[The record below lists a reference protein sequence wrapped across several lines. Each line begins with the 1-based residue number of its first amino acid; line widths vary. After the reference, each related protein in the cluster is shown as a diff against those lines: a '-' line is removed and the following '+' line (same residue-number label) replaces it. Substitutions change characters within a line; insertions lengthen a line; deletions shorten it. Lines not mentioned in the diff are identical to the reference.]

1 MPHLIFAPVAQPEP
15 PEPDRAT
22 IEAQLAVFARE
33 VGSLWT
39 AERKRSRELHRAV
52 TSLEETYVAT
62 MQSLAQ
68 VVEEKDRTTAGHLGR
83 TQRYGLALAARVD
96 PTLAERPD
104 VAYGFYLHDIGKVG
118 VPEQVLG
125 KPGPL
130 DEGEWRLMREHPAI
144 GARIIEP
151 IRFLTG
157 AMEIVRSHHER
168 WDGGGYPDRLA
179 GDAIPLT
186 ARIFALAD
194 SFDAMT
200 SDRPYRRAMP
210 VEAAFEE
217 IRKGAGT
224 QFDPRI
230 ASEFLALAEGG
241 ELVTVSP
248 DPLLPRPLAEAS

>member
-1 MPHLIFAPVAQPEP
+1 MPHLIFAPVARPEP
-15 PEPDRAT
+15 PGPDRSA

-33 VGSLWT
+33 VGSLWA
-39 AERKRSRELHRAV
+39 AERTRSRELDRAV

-62 MQSLAQ
+62 MRSLAQ
-68 VVEEKDRTTAGHLGR
+68 VVEEKDPTTAGHLGR
-83 TQRYGLALAARVD
+83 TQRYGLALAGRVD
-96 PTLAERPD
+96 PSLARRPD

-118 VPEQVLG
+118 VPERVLG

-130 DEGEWRLMREHPAI
+130 DEDEWTLMREHPAI

-168 WDGGGYPDRLA
+168 WDGSGYPDRLA
-179 GDAIPLT
+179 AEDIPLT
-186 ARIFALAD
+186 ARIFSLAD

-210 VEAAFEE
+210 VEAALEE
-217 IRKGAGT
+217 IRRGAGT
-224 QFDPRI
+224 QFDPHV
-230 ASEFLALAEGG
+230 AAEFLSLASTG
-241 ELVTVSP
+241 EFMTVSP
-248 DPLLPRPLAEAS
+248 DPVLPRPLAEAS

>member
-1 MPHLIFAPVAQPEP
+1 VDP
-15 PEPDRAT
+15 
-22 IEAQLAVFARE
+22 
-33 VGSLWT
+33 
-39 AERKRSRELHRAV
+39 
-52 TSLEETYVAT
+52 
-62 MQSLAQ
+62 
-68 VVEEKDRTTAGHLGR
+68 
-83 TQRYGLALAARVD
+83 ALAR
-96 PTLAERPD
+96 RPD

-130 DEGEWRLMREHPAI
+130 DEDEWRLMREHPAI

-168 WDGGGYPDRLA
+168 WDGSGYPDGLA
-179 GDAIPLT
+179 AEQIPLT

-210 VEAAFEE
+210 VEAALDE
-217 IRKGAGT
+217 IRRGAGT
-224 QFDPRI
+224 QFDPQV
-230 ASEFLALAEGG
+230 AAEFLSMATTGAFT
-241 ELVTVSP
+241 TVGH
-248 DPLLPRPLAEAS
+248 DPVLPRPLAEAS